1 VAQASAP
8 TLNGLWCRRWS
19 SSIVIVTSS
28 AIHPRLRDRVV
39 SIAVLD
45 HTTSENQVLPGI
57 HAVLGFQL
65 RGHVHTGEARLSPI
79 GVTGI
84 QRTVRTYRYAP
95 GTRSVLVRFTP
106 QGASCFGV
114 PASELASRN
123 VGLHDLIGPAR
134 ARNVTAEIEAAAG
147 AAQAI
152 AVVEQLLL
160 GMGFAPDPI
169 VERAL
174 AMMIRPGGDEETQVA
189 AIARIL
195 AVSERQLER
204 RFRDRVGVSPKLF
217 ASLRRFALATKI
229 AATSRSLTRAA
240 VDAGYYD
247 QPHLNRDF
255 RRFSGMT
262 PGAWLRMSDSYK

>member
-1 VAQASAP
+1 
-8 TLNGLWCRRWS
+8 
-19 SSIVIVTSS
+19 VTSR
-28 AIHPRLRDRVV
+28 AIHPGLRDRVV
-39 SIAVLD
+39 SIDVFD
-45 HTTSENQVLPGI
+45 HNGGESQVLPGI
-57 HAVLGFQL
+57 HAVLGFQV

-84 QRTVRTYRYAP
+84 QRTLRTYRYASA
-95 GTRSVLVRFTP
+95 TRSVLVRLTP

-134 ARNVTAEIEAAAG
+134 ARDVTAAIEGAAG
-147 AAQAI
+147 VEQAT
-152 AVVEQLLL
+152 AVVERLLL
-160 GMGFAPDPI
+160 ALGFAPDPI
-169 VERAL
+169 VERAV
-174 AMMIRPGGDEETQVA
+174 AMIRPSGDEEMQVA

-195 AVSERQLER
+195 GLSERQLER

-247 QPHLNRDF
+247 QPHLNREF
-255 RRFSGMT
+255 RRFAGMT
-262 PGAWLRMSDSYK
+262 PGAWLRMSGLYK